1 MIKAAITAVWLLVA
15 GAAAA
20 AQVDPVDESA
30 RKALAHG
37 EYARVVDLYAPSL
50 AAGRTLPDM
59 SHYRLAIA
67 LQKQGDSL
75 AAWKHLQLA
84 LTSNPQGNFASSPGR
99 LADLRSSILASCEKL
114 GRPGCEEPAAA
125 PPAEAGTDP
134 AATAAPT
141 AAASMPA
148 AQTQVI
154 SDATTATV
162 APASPLTALGAPA
175 ASAQGLP
182 QAEGPGQAGWHLATL
197 LVATATLLTA
207 GWIAWRNHRRDRR
220 IPEGLDSV
228 EGLRDNVAA
237 FLAGL
242 HATQRGRDSA
252 LYLPLA
258 NLLPLLE
265 REAGRT
271 LYRATGS
278 TKALAA
284 PDLKAVEMSK
294 QLSLRPLDV
303 LTASPQEIEAHFRNV
318 PV

>member
-1 MIKAAITAVWLLVA
+1 MIKAAVTAVWLLVA
-15 GAAAA
+15 GAAA

-30 RKALAHG
+30 RKALAQG
-37 EYARVVDLYAPSL
+37 EYARVVDLYAPLL
-50 AAGRTLPDM
+50 ASGRTLADM

-67 LQKQGDSL
+67 MQKQGDAP
-75 AAWKHLQLA
+75 AAWKHLRLA
-84 LTSNPQGNFASSPGR
+84 LDANPQGSFASSPGR
-99 LADLRSSILASCEKL
+99 LADLRSSIVASCEKL
-114 GRPGCEEPAAA
+114 GRPGCEEPAA
-125 PPAEAGTDP
+125 PPALADTDP
-134 AATAAPT
+134 SATAAK
-141 AAASMPA
+141 AAASASMPSA
-148 AQTQVI
+148 APQ
-154 SDATTATV
+154 APREGTTATI
-162 APASPLTALGAPA
+162 APASALNALGAPA
-175 ASAQGLP
+175 AIVPHETVQANGLAQW
-182 QAEGPGQAGWHLATL
+182 AWHLATL
-197 LVATATLLTA
+197 LVAVATLLTS
-207 GWIAWRNHRRDRR
+207 GWIAWRNYRRDRR

-278 TKALAA
+278 TKALTAA
-284 PDLKAVEMSK
+284 DLKAVEMNN

-303 LTASPQEIEAHFRNV
+303 FTASPQEIEAHFRNV